1 MIREEQRELALLE
14 EITVKKKDLAF
25 ISELDQGQGVSEGQ
39 FILAVLEHLG
49 TLNFEKDIKPWR
61 EKFREL
67 DPKNTGKVFSQ
78 VRVNSGLLPIICC
91 LSFSFSAVLQGLTD
105 FSMRESIAADDQLS
119 RMHRQHQES
128 AISNLLRPSLVMRP
142 SNISDQHVGYT
153 QNSPITHTISSDRT
167 NSSSSHERRTVQ
179 QAALLSH
186 YA

>member
-49 TLNFEKDIKPWR
+49 TLNFDKDIKPWR

-91 LSFSFSAVLQGLTD
+91 LSFSFSVVITGLDRFFDARVDCCGRPTQSYASTTSGKCD
-105 FSMRESIAADDQLS
+105 FQLVATQS
-119 RMHRQHQES
+119 R
-128 AISNLLRPSLVMRP
+128 
-142 SNISDQHVGYT
+142 
-153 QNSPITHTISSDRT
+153 
-167 NSSSSHERRTVQ
+167 
-179 QAALLSH
+179 
-186 YA
+186 YAPK